1 MLSGWGRR
9 LGKRLM
15 KARLSPG
22 PEVENQRWNIV
33 RGDNVEVIQGKSTG
47 QKGKVLAVI
56 RESSRLIIDGVN
68 MVKNHCFLV
77 NFTTTSLS
85 FLFHNT
91 QTSRSIKPRQDGTPG
106 KKIMKPCPVHYSNVM
121 LIDPSTG

>member
-1 MLSGWGRR
+1 
-9 LGKRLM
+9 M

-68 MVKNHCFLV
+68 MVNLNGFCP
-77 NFTTTSLS
+77 LS
-85 FLFHNT
+85 SESHSSIPSY
-91 QTSRSIKPRQDGTPG
+91 SRRAEVSSPDKTALPARR
-106 KKIMKPCPVHYSNVM
+106 
-121 LIDPSTG
+121 L